1 MRKEKVYPPVRL
13 AVPKGVVSKKYSLS
27 DDQFYFL
34 HILTREIQKSD
45 SQKEKDDYVR
55 LSIKLLEKQ
64 VGRNAKESV
73 IDPLVDLKL
82 VQIQTSKERGTEVY
96 SAGNFS
102 KGYRLTDQHR
112 KSVIEDKLELVYIMG
127 TTTLARRLFKLRIKR
142 REEALQEYPYL
153 QREYNWI
160 RQLRFDTDKAME
172 LHEGFLSKGRRDK
185 GNYTKGTVFRVES
198 DMLVLSK
205 LSEGSF
211 EFSSAGA
218 RVSTAVANT
227 VSEFRCCLMDQEGNH
242 YREIDLKSSQ
252 FLFLLKALYL
262 RVKYQ
267 VADSLT
273 NSLLEYAHE
282 SVSLEDEVF
291 GTHTDLRQFC
301 NVVLFDDVY
310 LWSLIDSNLE
320 MTQEEIWDPKLEAN
334 IKVKSS
340 TPITRPNV
348 SREERSDFKYDLLKY
363 ILYNYHT
370 MRVDVKLSAAFRANF
385 PSVLS
390 FLEQCTIESARVRKS
405 SETAL
410 LLQSYEAC
418 FVHQFALDRLQQAF
432 PDRLFYTVH
441 DSFGVPEDIVDEC
454 FDIIAKAVGD
464 HLGIKDGSVVL
475 KIG

>member
-1 MRKEKVYPPVRL
+1 
-13 AVPKGVVSKKYSLS
+13 
-27 DDQFYFL
+27 
-34 HILTREIQKSD
+34 
-45 SQKEKDDYVR
+45 
-55 LSIKLLEKQ
+55 
-64 VGRNAKESV
+64 
-73 IDPLVDLKL
+73 LVDLKL
-82 VQIQTSKERGTEVY
+82 VQIQTSKGRGTEVY

-112 KSVIEDKLELVYIMG
+112 ISVIEDNLDLIYIKD
-127 TTTLARRLFKLRIKR
+127 TSTLARRLFKLRFKR
-142 REEALQEYPYL
+142 REEALKEYPYL

-172 LHEGFLSKGRRDK
+172 LHEGFLSKGRREK
-185 GNYTKGTVFRVES
+185 GNYTNGTVFRVES

-211 EFSSAGA
+211 EFSSEGG

-227 VSEFRCCLMDQEGNH
+227 VSEFRCCLMDQGGNH
-242 YREIDLKSSQ
+242 YREIDIKSSQ
-252 FLFLLKALYL
+252 FLFLLKALYF

-267 VADSLT
+267 ITDNLIT
-273 NSLLEYAHE
+273 SLLEFTQE

-291 GTHTDLRQFC
+291 GTSTDFRQFC

-320 MTQEEIWDPKLEAN
+320 MNQAEIWDPELEAN

-340 TPITRPNV
+340 TPIISPRV
-348 SREERSDFKYDLLKY
+348 SKEERSEFKYDLLKF

-390 FLEQCTIESARVRKS
+390 FLEQCTNESARVRKS

-410 LLQSYEAC
+410 LLQSYEAF
-418 FVHQFALDRLQQAF
+418 FVHQFALDRLQQAY

-441 DSFGVPEDIVDEC
+441 DSFGVPEDIVYEC
-454 FDIIAKAVGD
+454 FDIVAKAVED
-464 HLGIKDGSVVL
+464 HLGLKDGSVVL
-475 KIG
+475 KID

>member
-1 MRKEKVYPPVRL
+1 MT
-13 AVPKGVVSKKYSLS
+13 VPEGVVSKKYSLS

-34 HILTREIQKSD
+34 HILTREILKAD
-45 SQKEKDDYVR
+45 SLKEKDDYVR

-64 VGRNAKESV
+64 VGRNARESV
-73 IDPLVDLKL
+73 IDPLVPQL

-102 KGYRLTDQHR
+102 KGYRLTDEHR
-112 KSVIEDKLELVYIMG
+112 KSVIEDNLELIYIKG
-127 TTTLARRLFKLRIKR
+127 DSNLARRLFKLRVR
-142 REEALQEYPYL
+142 RRDLTLKDYPYL
-153 QREYNWI
+153 QREFDWI
-160 RQLRFDTDKAME
+160 RQLRFDTEKAME
-172 LHEGFLSKGRRDK
+172 LHEGFLSKGRRK
-185 GNYTKGTVFRVES
+185 RGLYKKGTIFRVES
-198 DMLVLSK
+198 DMFILSR

-211 EFSSAGA
+211 EFSSAGG

-227 VSEFRCCLMDQEGNH
+227 VSEFRSCLMDQEGNH

-267 VADSLT
+267 VADNLT
-273 NSLLEYAHE
+273 NRLLEYTHE

-301 NVVLFDDVY
+301 NVALFDDVY

-320 MTQEEIWDPKLEAN
+320 MNQAEIWDPELEAN

-340 TPITRPNV
+340 IPIISPRV
-348 SREERSDFKYDLLKY
+348 SKEERSEFKYDLLKY

-410 LLQSYEAC
+410 LLQSYEAF

-454 FDIIAKAVGD
+454 FDIIVKAVED
-464 HLGIKDGSVVL
+464 HLVIKDGSVVL
-475 KIG
+475 KID

>member
-1 MRKEKVYPPVRL
+1 LRKEKVYPPVRL

-34 HILTREIQKSD
+34 HILIREIQKAD

-82 VQIQTSKERGTEVY
+82 VQIQTSKARGTEVY

-112 KSVIEDKLELVYIMG
+112 KSVIEDNLELIYIKD
-127 TTTLARRLFKLRIKR
+127 TSNLARRLFKLRNKR
-142 REEALQEYPYL
+142 KVEALKEYPYL

-172 LHEGFLSKGRRDK
+172 LHEGFLSK
-185 GNYTKGTVFRVES
+185 
-198 DMLVLSK
+198 
-205 LSEGSF
+205 
-211 EFSSAGA
+211 
-218 RVSTAVANT
+218 
-227 VSEFRCCLMDQEGNH
+227 
-242 YREIDLKSSQ
+242 SQ

-267 VADSLT
+267 VADNLT
-273 NSLLEYAHE
+273 NRLLEYAHE

-301 NVVLFDDVY
+301 YVVLFDDIY
-310 LWSLIDSNLE
+310 TWSLIDSNLE
-320 MTQEEIWDPKLEAN
+320 MIQEEIWDPKLEAN

-340 TPITRPNV
+340 TPINRPNV
-348 SREERSDFKYDLLKY
+348 SREERSEFKYDLLKY
-363 ILYNYHT
+363 VLYNNHT
-370 MRVDVKLSAAFRANF
+370 KRVDVKLSAAFRANF

-390 FLEQCTIESARVRKS
+390 FLEQCVIESARVRKS

-410 LLQSYEAC
+410 LLQSYEAF

-432 PDRLFYTVH
+432 PDRIFYTVH

-454 FDIIAKAVGD
+454 FDIIVKAVGD